1 MGPRTFHFPG
11 AFPAPEPLRPRHLRS
26 CIAHLA
32 TPPEMHPTPPIPA
45 TFSPKVP
52 SQLPAAPAVHL
63 NTGRKRRPEHDV
75 EAAFVASGLFAM
87 LSEIVYAAIP
97 YKCWSDTPGPKV

>member
-1 MGPRTFHFPG
+1 MRSQRRNRCDPGTFGHALRTSPPPPRNAPN
-11 AFPAPEPLRPRHLRS
+11 PAHSRDFLSE
-26 CIAHLA
+26 
-32 TPPEMHPTPPIPA
+32 
-45 TFSPKVP
+45 VP